1 MNTSVEYRLMMGN
14 ADVNACLTRIRQ
26 AKIRKAMRNYELAV
40 ENKYDLAKDTFL
52 DEILA
57 IEREYQEKTEEY
69 NKIFE
74 YGLSFE
80 DDKKENDK

>member
-1 MNTSVEYRLMMGN
+1 MNTSVKYRLMMGN
-14 ADVNACLTRIRQ
+14 TDVCACLARTRQ

-57 IEREYQEKTEEY
+57 IEREYQEKIEEY

-80 DDKKENDK
+80 SDKKENDK